1 MIVWGGVVMN
11 WDCVLRNFR
20 DKNEPVE
27 IVLNNGHSFR
37 GKIIEIDDGF
47 IRLDTGTVISADAIA
62 SVGPP
67 QKPITPRFV
76 STSRYPYKRS
86 NV

>member
-1 MIVWGGVVMN
+1 MN
-11 WDCVLRNFR
+11 WDCILRNFR

-47 IRLDTGTVISADAIA
+47 IRLDTGTVISTDAIA

-67 QKPITPRFV
+67 QKPVGPRSVPNF
-76 STSRYPYKRS
+76 RS
-86 NV
+86 PRNPRATF